1 MKQTKQKKSN
11 KKKSCS
17 YVLSTISYVKVR
29 PKQLFDIIIL
39 YRLSKVKQF
48 FKDLKKSGN
57 YGKKTYRQKAGMD
70 QYSDDLGTAPDCAF
84 DFIYRIHSENA
95 VE

>member
-1 MKQTKQKKSN
+1 MRSM
-11 KKKSCS
+11 
-17 YVLSTISYVKVR
+17 
-29 PKQLFDIIIL
+29 QLFNIIIL

-57 YGKKTYRQKAGMD
+57 YGKETYRQKAGMD
-70 QYSDDLGTAPDCAF
+70 QYSDDLGAAPGRAF
-84 DFIYRIHSENA
+84 DFVYRIYSENA